1 MKGVKM
7 VIDKKIVLDNK
18 GKPYE
23 VIISYKD
30 FKKIEEML
38 GLNLT
43 NDEVITLKKA
53 QKAREQGDF
62 KDFVKEEDF

>member
-1 MKGVKM
+1 MDLLRKRLRLLKVFKYLYMMKGVKM

-18 GKPYE
+18 GKPY
-23 VIISYKD
+23 
-30 FKKIEEML
+30 
-38 GLNLT
+38 
-43 NDEVITLKKA
+43 EVITLKKA